1 MDIILFFI
9 SFACVIALI
18 IGMIKPSLVIR
29 WGNDRNVSRKNVCKY
44 YGAGFFIAFI
54 LFIIV
59 IPKGDAAKITSNE
72 IKVEAPVIEKS
83 AEEKAEEEKKEKEKE
98 EAKKAE
104 EAEKVAQAEKARL
117 EKEAEAEKIRLEK
130 EAQDKIIAEAK
141 AAAEKV
147 AYDTGITYEQLAR
160 TPDSFISKKVK
171 FYGEVI
177 QVIEV
182 DKETQLRLAVNG
194 DYNSIVLL
202 GYKKGTVSQRV
213 LDGDQITI
221 KGVSLGIIT
230 YESALGGN
238 ISIPG
243 ILVDEVIF

>member
-1 MDIILFFI
+1 MDIILFLI
-9 SFACVIALI
+9 SFVCIIALI

-29 WGNDRNVSRKNVCKY
+29 WGNCSKVSRSSVLKY

-59 IPKGDAAKITSNE
+59 IPKEDISETTSNE
-72 IKVEAPVIEKS
+72 IKVEAPVIEKT
-83 AEEKAEEEKKEKEKE
+83 AEEKAEEEKIANEKA

-104 EAEKVAQAEKARL
+104 EAEKVAQAEKT
-117 EKEAEAEKIRLEK
+117 RLEK
-130 EAQDKIIAEAK
+130 EAQDKIIADAK
-141 AAAEKV
+141 AEAEKI

-171 FYGEVI
+171 FAGKVI
-177 QVIEV
+177 QVIEG

-194 DYNSIVLL
+194 DYDTVILL
-202 GYKKGTVSQRV
+202 VYKKEIVTQRV

-221 KGVSLGIIT
+221 KGVSGGLIT
-230 YESALGGN
+230 YQSALGGN

-243 ILVDEVIF
+243 ILVDEVMF

>member
-1 MDIILFFI
+1 MDIILFLI
-9 SFACVIALI
+9 SFACIIALI

-29 WGNDRNVSRKNVCKY
+29 WGNCSKVSRASVLKY

-59 IPKGDAAKITSNE
+59 IPKEDISETTSNEIENE
-72 IKVEAPVIEKS
+72 IKVEAPVIEKT
-83 AEEKAEEEKKEKEKE
+83 AEEKAEEEKIANEKAET
-98 EAKKAE
+98 KKAE
-104 EAEKVAQAEKARL
+104 EAEKVAQAEKS
-117 EKEAEAEKIRLEK
+117 RLEK
-130 EAQDKIIAEAK
+130 EAQDKIIADAK
-141 AAAEKV
+141 AEAEKI

-171 FYGEVI
+171 FVGKVI
-177 QVIEV
+177 QVIEG

-194 DYNSIVLL
+194 DYDTVILL
-202 GYKKGTVSQRV
+202 VYKKEIVTQRV

-221 KGVSLGIIT
+221 KGVSGGLIT
-230 YESALGGN
+230 YQSALGGN

-243 ILVDEVIF
+243 ILVDEVMF